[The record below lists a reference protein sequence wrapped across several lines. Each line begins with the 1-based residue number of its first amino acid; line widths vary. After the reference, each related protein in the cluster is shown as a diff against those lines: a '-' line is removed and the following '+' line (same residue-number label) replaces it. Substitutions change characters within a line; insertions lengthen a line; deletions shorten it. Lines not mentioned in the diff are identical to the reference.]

1 MREKEEAGKKLHCLY
16 NDPGEKK
23 EKEGKK
29 GKKKE
34 KRERARARA
43 RARYSLVVSR
53 FPLCVRA

>member
-16 NDPGEKK
+16 NDPGGKK

-29 GKKKE
+29 GKKKKKE
-34 KRERARARA
+34 REH
-43 RARYSLVVSR
+43 ARYSLVVSR